1 MATVDL
7 GFDVANIAIPAQV
20 LVLAR
25 GRPVRVVW
33 HNGVGGVTCEYGE
46 GESRRFVKWSPIGSV
61 DLAAEAARLEWAVQ
75 FVRVPVVVD
84 TGSDGEGSWLMTL
97 PLPGENAVAKR
108 WVGHPASATR
118 AIGEGLRAL
127 HDTLPVGLCPFTWS
141 AAGRVADAHQRAEAG
156 EIDPAEWYE
165 GHRPLDLGGALAL
178 VRDIP
183 DVDKLVVCHGDTCAP
198 NTIIDDRGD
207 WSGHVDLGGMG
218 VADRWADL
226 AIATLSATWN
236 YGPGWEQSVLDAY
249 GIEPDPGR
257 TRYYRVLWDLDP

>member
-1 MATVDL
+1 MDA
-7 GFDVANIAIPAQV
+7 GFGSTDIAIPAQV
-20 LVLAR
+20 LGLAR
-25 GRPVRVVW
+25 GRPIRVVW

-46 GESRRFVKWSPIGSV
+46 GAERRFVKWSPAGGV

-84 TGSDGEGSWLMTL
+84 IGSDADGSWLITL

-108 WVGHPASATR
+108 WVSDPASATR
-118 AIGEGLRAL
+118 AIGEGLRTL
-127 HDTLPVGLCPFTWS
+127 HDALPVGLCPFAWS
-141 AAGRVADAHQRAEAG
+141 AAGRVADAHQRAEAA
-156 EIDPAEWYE
+156 EIDPAEWHE
-165 GHRPLDLGGALAL
+165 GHRPLELKAALAL

-198 NTIIDDRGD
+198 NTLIDDSGNC
-207 WSGHVDLGGMG
+207 SGHVDLGGMG

-226 AIATLSATWN
+226 AIATMSATWN

-249 GIEPDPGR
+249 GIEADPGR